1 MSISCRKTKTK
12 EVTTTNQSKEE
23 KPHAANEVKRGKT
36 RVTKSRW
43 LVLAFNVIGWK
54 SGASLP
60 DQSHFEVEKT
70 QRNFQFTKFIFCQSY
85 IIQNSVNDLELI
97 NNVYW

>member
-23 KPHAANEVKRGKT
+23 KPHAANEVKETQLLEAREDAGDQ
-36 RVTKSRW
+36 V
-43 LVLAFNVIGWK
+43 AMIGWK

-85 IIQNSVNDLELI
+85 IISKFC
-97 NNVYW
+97 

>member
-1 MSISCRKTKTK
+1 MSISFRKTKTK

-23 KPHAANEVKRGKT
+23 KPHAANEVKATQLLEAREDAGDQ
-36 RVTKSRW
+36 V
-43 LVLAFNVIGWK
+43 AMIGWK

-70 QRNFQFTKFIFCQSY
+70 QRNFLFTKFIFCQSY
-85 IIQNSVNDLELI
+85 IISKFC
-97 NNVYW
+97 

>member
-23 KPHAANEVKRGKT
+23 KPHAANEVKATQLLEAREDAGDQ
-36 RVTKSRW
+36 V
-43 LVLAFNVIGWK
+43 AMIGWK

-70 QRNFQFTKFIFCQSY
+70 QRNFLFTKFIFCQSY
-85 IIQNSVNDLELI
+85 IISKFC
-97 NNVYW
+97 

>member
-23 KPHAANEVKRGKT
+23 KPHAANEVKATQLLEAREDAGDQ
-36 RVTKSRW
+36 V
-43 LVLAFNVIGWK
+43 AMIGWK

-70 QRNFQFTKFIFCQSY
+70 QRNFQFTKLIFCQSY
-85 IIQNSVNDLELI
+85 IISKFC
-97 NNVYW
+97 

>member
-23 KPHAANEVKRGKT
+23 KPHAANEVKATQLLEAREDAGDQ
-36 RVTKSRW
+36 V
-43 LVLAFNVIGWK
+43 AMIGWK

-70 QRNFQFTKFIFCQSY
+70 QRNFQFCQSY